1 MPVNAVV
8 AAKRWADTWERSW
21 PAADVEAIAELYS
34 PRALFYSHP
43 FRACQKPEDYVRWAF
58 SDQEEAECR
67 FGQPVVEGDR
77 AAVDW
82 FAIVTSA
89 DGSVETLAGTSLLR
103 FDPEGLV
110 IEQRDVWA
118 GEPGR
123 QDVPIWAST
132 RPGG

>member
-1 MPVNAVV
+1 VNAVA
-8 AAKRWADTWERSW
+8 AAKRWADTWERAW
-21 PAADVEAIAELYS
+21 RAADAEAIAELYS

-43 FRACQKPEDYVRWAF
+43 FRAHQNPEVYVRWAF
-58 SDQEEAECR
+58 SDQKDADCR
-67 FGQPVVEGDR
+67 FGEPVVADDR

-123 QDVPIWAST
+123 QDLPIWASI
-132 RPGG
+132 RRDG

>member
-1 MPVNAVV
+1 VNAED
-8 AAKRWADTWERSW
+8 AAKRWADTWERGW
-21 PAADVEAIAELYS
+21 PAADVEAIATLYS
-34 PRALFYSHP
+34 PRAVFYSHP
-43 FRACQKPEDYVRWAF
+43 FRAHQTPEDYVRWAF
-58 SDQEEAECR
+58 SDQKEAECR
-67 FGQPVVEGDR
+67 FGEPVVAGER

-103 FDPEGLV
+103 FDAEGLV

-123 QDVPIWAST
+123 QDLPSWVSA
-132 RPGG
+132 